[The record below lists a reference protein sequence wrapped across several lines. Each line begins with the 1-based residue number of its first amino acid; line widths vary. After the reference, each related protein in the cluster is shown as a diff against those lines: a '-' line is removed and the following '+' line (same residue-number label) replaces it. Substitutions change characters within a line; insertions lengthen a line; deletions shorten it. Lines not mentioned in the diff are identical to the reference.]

1 MTSARAD
8 ELVLPEMGPVT
19 RRSEHPMRPRT
30 FRRTAVHRTTS
41 NAFLFS
47 FSVFSVHLV

>member
-19 RRSEHPMRPRT
+19 RRSEHPMRPPDLSSHGC
-30 FRRTAVHRTTS
+30 AQ
-41 NAFLFS
+41 NYE
-47 FSVFSVHLV
+47 